1 MAEQR
6 IVVDHLNINYTGI
19 FNITELYQLIDN
31 FIREKGFDKRELRN
45 QEHVTP
51 EGKYIELELQPWK
64 KVSDYVRHQ
73 LRVLIRMIKVKEVTI
88 EIDGKRRKMHKGK
101 VIIIIDGIMY
111 TDFEG
116 RWEQRPFYFFLR
128 TIFDKFIYRSYTGQF
143 EDLLVE
149 NCGQLYNTAK
159 AYLNMHRYVTAPM
172 KRSPRAEPG
181 AF

>member
-6 IVVDHLNINYTGI
+6 IIVDHLTVSYSGI
-19 FNITELYQLIDN
+19 FNITELYQEIDN
-31 FIREKGFDKRELRN
+31 FMREKGYDRRELRN

-64 KVSDYVRHQ
+64 KVSDYVRHNV
-73 LRVLIRMIKVKEVTI
+73 RILIRMLKVKEVTV
-88 EIDGKRRKMHKGK
+88 EIDGKKRKMHKGK
-101 VIIIIDGIMY
+101 VYVIIDGIMY
-111 TDFEG
+111 MDFEG

-128 TIFDKFIYRSYTGQF
+128 TIFDKFIYRTYTGMF

-149 NCGQLYNTAK
+149 TCSQLQLTIK
-159 AYLNMHRYVTAPM
+159 SYLNLYKHTHAMA
-172 KRSPRAEPG
+172 RSPRMEPG

>member
-1 MAEQR
+1 MPEQR
-6 IVVDHLNINYTGI
+6 IVVDHLTVSYTGI
-19 FNITELYQLIDN
+19 FSVVELYQTIDN
-31 FIREKGFDKRELRN
+31 FMREKGYDRRELRN
-45 QEHVTP
+45 QEHVTT

-73 LRVLIRMIKVKEVTI
+73 VRILIRMIKIKEITI
-88 EIDGKRRKMHKGK
+88 EIDGKKRKMNKGK
-101 VIIIIDGIMY
+101 VYIIIDGLMY

-128 TIFDKFIYRSYTGQF
+128 TVFDKFIYRTYTNQF

-149 NCGQLYNTAK
+149 TCSQLHLTIK
-159 AYLNMHRYVTAPM
+159 SYLNLYKYKTAM
-172 KRSPRAEPG
+172 VRSPRMEPG

>member
-1 MAEQR
+1 MPEQR
-6 IVVDHLNINYTGI
+6 IIVDHLTISYSGL
-19 FNITELYQLIDN
+19 FNVTELYQLLDN
-31 FIREKGFDKRELRN
+31 FMREKGYDKRELLN
-45 QEHVTP
+45 QEHITP
-51 EGKYIELELQPWK
+51 EGKYIEIKLEPWK

-73 LRVLIRMIKVKEVTI
+73 VKITVRMLKLKETTI
-88 EIDGKRRKMHKGK
+88 EIDGKRKKMHKGK
-101 VIIIIDGIMY
+101 VYIIIDGYMY

-149 NCGQLYNTAK
+149 TCSQLHMTVKSFLNLYRHTTAAEK
-159 AYLNMHRYVTAPM
+159 SARM
-172 KRSPRAEPG
+172 EPG

>member
-6 IVVDHLNINYTGI
+6 IVVDHLTVHYIGM
-19 FNITELYQLIDN
+19 FNVTELYQLIDN
-31 FIREKGFDKRELRN
+31 WIREKGFDRRELRN
-45 QEHVTP
+45 QEHVKP

-73 LRVLIRMIKVKEVTI
+73 IRVLIRMINLKEVTV
-88 EIDGKRRKMHKGK
+88 EIDGKKKRMHKGK
-101 VIIIIDGIMY
+101 VYIIIDGIMY

-128 TIFDKFIYRSYTGQF
+128 TVFDKFIYRTYTGQF

-149 NCGQLYNTAK
+149 TCSQLYLNIK
-159 AYLNMHRYVTAPM
+159 AYLNMHRHLTPMTRTARM
-172 KRSPRAEPG
+172 EPG
-181 AF
+181 AI